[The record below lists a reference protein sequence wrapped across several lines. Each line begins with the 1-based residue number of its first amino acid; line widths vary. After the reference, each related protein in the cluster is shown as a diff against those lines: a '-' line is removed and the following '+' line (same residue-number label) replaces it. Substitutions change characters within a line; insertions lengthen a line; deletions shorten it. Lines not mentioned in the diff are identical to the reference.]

1 MHYWYAYLKK
11 GVGGWVIYDYW
22 EMATSSA
29 ADGERPP
36 VLRSTVM
43 TSHGREPLD
52 SPFSIRSM
60 DTLLIM
66 SPNPI

>member
-1 MHYWYAYLKK
+1 M
-11 GVGGWVIYDYW
+11 IYDYW